1 MNSTTINILK
11 GFRKLYGKANSTALP
26 KPICDQDPDSVSQR
40 IYSRLMSDE
49 PCMIARFGAFELA
62 TIVNY
67 LGVKKGKQS
76 LFNYVKG
83 NELDWWW
90 NDSLI
95 NAMHT
100 NAGFFPPTH
109 KKIEQFCELMLKDIP
124 QVDILGSW
132 LASERLFDKELANSE
147 KVRFIYLEPFWSE
160 KPWTKALEGKKVLV
174 VHPFSESI
182 ANQYKKRTL
191 LFKNNLLP
199 KFELKTIKA
208 VQTIAGEKTNFNDWF
223 EALEF
228 MKSEINKVE
237 YDICLI
243 GAGAYGFPLAA
254 HVKRMGKKSVHM
266 GGSLQLLFG
275 IRGKRWENP
284 NYGSALKL
292 NYRKLFNEYWIRAH
306 KGEIPKKNN
315 DVEEGCYW

>member
-109 KKIEQFCELMLKDIP
+109 AKIKQFCELMLEDIP

-132 LASERLFDKELANSE
+132 LPSEHLFDQELRMVP
-147 KVRFIYLEPFWSE
+147 KVRLGLLDPYWAN
-160 KPWTKALEGKKVLV
+160 KPWTKALKDKKVLV
-174 VHPFSESI
+174 VHPFTDTIEK
-182 ANQYKKRTL
+182 QYKNRAL
-191 LFKNNLLP
+191 LFNNNLLP
-199 KFELKTIKA
+199 NFELKTIKA
-208 VQTIAGEKTNFNDWF
+208 VQTIAGTKSDFKDWF
-223 EALEF
+223 EALNF
-228 MKSEINKVE
+228 MKSEIDKTD

-254 HVKRMGKKSVHM
+254 HVKRTGKKAVHM

-275 IRGKRWENP
+275 IRGKRWESTDYNEIYDYASLVNKYWVKPSRVETP
-284 NYGSALKL
+284 NKSS
-292 NYRKLFNEYWIRAH
+292 N
-306 KGEIPKKNN
+306 
-315 DVEEGCYW
+315 VEDGCYW